1 MVESFS
7 KTFFFPNEEEI
18 KKIAI
23 FRNAK
28 KVYCTYHKNEK
39 LSKVGTHPII
49 GTQINLTVS
58 NIIGTFIFFLIS
70 FVKS

>member
-39 LSKVGTHPII
+39 LSKVGKQRICKVCRKEKAKKVYDEKQKI
-49 GTQINLTVS
+49 K
-58 NIIGTFIFFLIS
+58 FDFF
-70 FVKS
+70 K